1 MSFNEYRD
9 DEEIHENRGWL
20 PTWWMVLFWGAIV
33 VSGIYAVYT
42 HGIEGWS
49 AAKQYSSDV
58 AAYDKQFPPKLAA
71 LTEEG
76 SNPYRGDAGAVER
89 GKKSFETLCAACHKA
104 DLSGLVGPSLADA
117 AWLHGSTDKEVF
129 AVVMEGIP
137 VEKAKQVPVKGAMPA
152 HKNSLGPAK
161 ILEVLAYVASK
172 NASLKAK

>member
-20 PTWWMVLFWGAIV
+20 PTWWMILFWGAIV

-49 AAKQYSSDV
+49 AAKQYSSEV
-58 AAYDKQFPPKLAA
+58 AAFEKLHPPRAA
-71 LTEEG
+71 ELTADG
-76 SNPYRGDAGAVER
+76 ANPYRGDTEAIER
-89 GKKSFETLCAACHKA
+89 GKKTYESLCGACHKV
-104 DLSGLVGPSLADA
+104 DLSGLVGPSLSDA

-129 AVVMEGIP
+129 AVVMEGVT
-137 VEKAKQVPVKGAMPA
+137 VEKARQVPAKGAMPA

-161 ILEVLAYVASK
+161 VLEVLAYVASK
-172 NASLKAK
+172 NGSLKVK